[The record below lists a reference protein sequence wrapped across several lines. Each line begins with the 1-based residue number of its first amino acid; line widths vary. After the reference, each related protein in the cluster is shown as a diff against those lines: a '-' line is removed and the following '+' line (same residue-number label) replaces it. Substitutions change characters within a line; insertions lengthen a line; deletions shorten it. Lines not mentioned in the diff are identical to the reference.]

1 MLPEN
6 PIIFLLEDCPNAAF
20 LVERTVLK
28 ELPNARLLWARSLEE
43 ATARAEGLDIELF
56 LTDINLPDGNGLDF
70 LWQMSEAHPLARAI
84 VMTATPLPEHEATTA
99 ALGVL
104 YYIEK
109 PLNVPLFLTYLRQA
123 LGTEHVTGGS
133 QGWRAYEG
141 PANPQGTEQHF
152 RATLANLSVVD
163 ILQLKCLTRATT
175 AVEFRSGGLV
185 GSIHFE
191 DGEIIDAEAGAV
203 RGVDA
208 VYEIVGWK
216 NGEVSE
222 QPLAAW
228 GKRTIRASWHSLL
241 MEASQ
246 QLDERTPA
254 V

>member
-6 PIIFLLEDCPNAAF
+6 PIIFLLEDSPNAAF

-28 ELPNARLLWARSLEE
+28 AFPNARLLWARSLEE
-43 ATARAEGLDIELF
+43 ATARAEGLEIELF

-70 LWQMSEAHPLARAI
+70 LWQMSDAHPLARAI

-109 PLNVPLFLTYLRQA
+109 PLNVPLFLTYLGQA
-123 LGTEHVTGGS
+123 LGTERVTGATRGWHAQDAPADAGS
-133 QGWRAYEG
+133 SEK
-141 PANPQGTEQHF
+141 HF

-175 AVEFRSGGLV
+175 AVEFRSGSLV
-185 GSIHFE
+185 GNIQFE
-191 DGEIIDAEAGAV
+191 DGEIVDAEAGAL

-208 VYEIVGWK
+208 VFEIVGWK
-216 NGEVSE
+216 NGDVRE
-222 QPLAAW
+222 QPLANW
-228 GKRTIRASWHSLL
+228 GKRTIHVSWHALL
-241 MEASQ
+241 MDASQ
-246 QLDERTPA
+246 HLDERNSVA
-254 V
+254 

>member
-6 PIIFLLEDCPNAAF
+6 PIIFLLEDSPNAAF
-20 LVERTVLK
+20 LVERVVLK
-28 ELPNARLLWARSLEE
+28 EIPSARLLWARSLEE
-43 ATARAEGLDIELF
+43 ARARAEGLEIELF
-56 LTDINLPDGNGLDF
+56 LSDINLPDGNGLDF
-70 LWQMSEAHPLARAI
+70 LWEMSEAHPNARAI

-123 LGTEHVTGGS
+123 LGTERVSGGS

-141 PANPQGTEQHF
+141 PADPSEPEKHF
-152 RATLANLSVVD
+152 KATLANLSVVD

-175 AVEFRSGGLV
+175 AVQFRSGALV

-191 DGEIIDAEAGAV
+191 DGEIVDAEAGAI
-203 RGVDA
+203 RGVEA

-222 QPLAAW
+222 QPLGSW
-228 GKRTIRASWHSLL
+228 GKRTIRVSWHSLL
-241 MEASQ
+241 MDASHH
-246 QLDERTPA
+246 LDERTA
-254 V
+254 AS